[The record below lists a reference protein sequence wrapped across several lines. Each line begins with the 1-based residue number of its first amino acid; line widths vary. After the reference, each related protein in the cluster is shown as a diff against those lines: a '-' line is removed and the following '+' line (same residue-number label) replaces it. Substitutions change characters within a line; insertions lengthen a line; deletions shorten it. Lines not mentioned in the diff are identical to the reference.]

1 MVGKEKNRKSNRLS
15 TIKQKQIK
23 ILKNKKHFYDV
34 IKLKN
39 KKKSNERAKTKQN
52 KNEKEEGGGGENTN
66 KTYQ

>member
-23 ILKNKKHFYDV
+23 IFKNKNIYDV
-34 IKLKN
+34 IKLKT

-52 KNEKEEGGGGENTN
+52 KNEKEQGERGENKN